1 MIHPFLI
8 VLILL
13 TLEYVLMITLIK
25 PVLNNLSKLNFIEN
39 LAWHYVVFL
48 HVDSIFLIDENRCWV
63 SYVANLR
70 SSSSNWLWS
79 IWIQYLTG
87 NLCGSCRI
95 IWALFINSQCRSAHD
110 SRLLSAGNFFNV
122 YSIIFSVVAR

>member
-13 TLEYVLMITLIK
+13 TLEYVLVITLIK
-25 PVLNNLSKLNFIEN
+25 PVLNNLSKLNFIED
-39 LAWHYVVFL
+39 LARHNVVFL
-48 HVDSIFLIDENRCWV
+48 HVDSIFLIDENWCWV
-63 SYVANLR
+63 SYIASLW

-87 NLCGSCRI
+87 NFCGSCRI

-110 SRLLSAGNFFNV
+110 SRLLSAGNFFNI